1 MTQEK
6 MRKVIAACVSAA
18 TVLFVLLFTYL
29 IYQWV
34 TLAVLNEREQKL
46 QDEITRLEQTLED
59 DTKVAE
65 HYESEL
71 MKQWLAIQQGWRAEA
86 EEDD

>member
-18 TVLFVLLFTYL
+18 TVLLVTLLSYL

-34 TLAVLNEREQKL
+34 TMAVLDKRIEKL
-46 QDEITRLEQTLED
+46 ETEIAQLEQVVAKAEMDLEY
-59 DTKVAE
+59 
-65 HYESEL
+65 YESEFYL
-71 MKQWLAIQQGWRAEA
+71 NQKVLELQMLLEKK
-86 EEDD
+86 

>member
-18 TVLFVLLFTYL
+18 TVLLVLLFSYL

-34 TLAVLNEREQKL
+34 TIGILNKR
-46 QDEITRLEQTLED
+46 I
-59 DTKVAE
+59 
-65 HYESEL
+65 
-71 MKQWLAIQQGWRAEA
+71 AEA
-86 EEDD
+86 EAEVKYWEEIVEKGGSDLEYFGSEEYLKQALIELQMLQEKNK

>member
-18 TVLFVLLFTYL
+18 TVLLVLLLSFL

-34 TLAVLNEREQKL
+34 TIAVYNKRIAELEADTDLEYYQSDFYLTQAVLEL
-46 QDEITRLEQTLED
+46 QMLQE
-59 DTKVAE
+59 K
-65 HYESEL
+65 
-71 MKQWLAIQQGWRAEA
+71 K
-86 EEDD
+86 